1 MTTFY
6 RLRSEIK
13 IFCLILA
20 ALLGGLA
27 CQRSAVFR
35 IENIKFEKSL
45 GCKADHR
52 DCVELDLSYPLLKDG
67 PKPGREKLNTEIRNF
82 VFQQMDDAI
91 AKDAE
96 AWAANFLADYQRDGK
111 GTPPW
116 SESRQVQAVAN
127 TPQVFSLLLGMDGYS
142 GGAHGNSRVEYRS
155 YDPKTG
161 RRYGLG
167 DWLKKGYEKPL
178 QELGEKA
185 FRKARG
191 LSSGDNLNDFGFTF
205 EDGFKLNDNYAATPQ
220 GLVFYYNPYEIASY
234 ADGPTELAIPYS
246 ELKDWLL
253 PKGPLD
259 SLAKK

>member
-1 MTTFY
+1 MSISH
-6 RLRSEIK
+6 RLRSELK

-20 ALLGGLA
+20 GLFSALA
-27 CQRSAVFR
+27 CQRQATFQ

-52 DCVELDLSYPLLKDG
+52 DCVELDLSYPLLKNG
-67 PKPGREKLNTEIRNF
+67 PKPGREKLNAEIRNF
-82 VFQQMDDAI
+82 VFQQMDDTI

-96 AWAANFLADYQRDGK
+96 AWAANFLTDYQRDGK
-111 GTPPW
+111 GSPPW
-116 SESRQVQAVAN
+116 SENRQVKVVAN
-127 TPQVFSLLLGMDGYS
+127 TPQVFSLSFGADGYS
-142 GGAHGNSRVEYRS
+142 GGAHGNSRIDYRS

-191 LSSGDNLNDFGFTF
+191 LPSDDSLDDFGFTF
-205 EDGFKLNDNYAATPQ
+205 EDGFKLNDNYAATSK
-220 GLVFYYNPYEIASY
+220 GLVFYFNPYEIASY
-234 ADGPTELAIPYS
+234 ADGPTELTIPYS

-253 PKGPLD
+253 PKGPLA
-259 SLAKK
+259 SLFR